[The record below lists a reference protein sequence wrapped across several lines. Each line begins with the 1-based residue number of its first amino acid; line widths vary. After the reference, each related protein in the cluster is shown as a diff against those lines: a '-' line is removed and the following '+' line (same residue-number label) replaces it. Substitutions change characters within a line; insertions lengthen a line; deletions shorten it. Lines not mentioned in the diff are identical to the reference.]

1 MTSLKDEPA
10 GQVRSMVEFFSIA
23 HAMELDAATRYTET
37 ARQLRM
43 QGETALADVF
53 DALAETERGHIRQ
66 VDQWAEQDDT
76 PADATPPWAIPDTF
90 DAPPNE
96 MAGTSLLTPYQAL
109 ASAVR
114 HEQRSFAFWT
124 YVSAHAESPEV
135 KDAAERM
142 ALEELEHVSLLRSER
157 RKAFHAGRM
166 SGEPAGEVPVTLAAL
181 AASERRLADLI
192 EGDDDTSSAS
202 RRALALS
209 LAAAARNSASK
220 LEALHATTKIEFSAP
235 PLPAEGPRE
244 VGALMEYLA
253 EAYLRLAEVSQDGNV
268 LSCAQELASTAIYRL
283 GAFAPELRSDPT
295 E

>member
-10 GQVRSMVEFFSIA
+10 GQVHSMVEFFAIA

-37 ARQLRM
+37 SRQLRM
-43 QGETALADVF
+43 QDETALADVF

-66 VDQWAEQDDT
+66 VDQWANHEDT
-76 PADATPPWAIPDTF
+76 PSDATPPWEIPDTF
-90 DAPPNE
+90 DATPSE

-124 YVSAHAESPEV
+124 YVAAHAESPDV

-142 ALEELEHVSLLRSER
+142 ALEELEHVSLLRRER
-157 RKAFHAGRM
+157 RKAFHAGRL

-181 AASERRLADLI
+181 AASERHLADLI
-192 EGDDDTSSAS
+192 ESDNSSAP
-202 RRALALS
+202 RRALAAS
-209 LAAAARNSASK
+209 LAAAARGSASK
-220 LEALHATTKIEFSAP
+220 LEGLDAKTKIEFSAP
-235 PLPAEGPRE
+235 PLPADGPRE

-253 EAYLRLAEVSQDGNV
+253 EAYLRLAEVSQDGSV
-268 LSCAQELASTAIYRL
+268 LSCAQELANTAIYRL
-283 GAFAPELRSDPT
+283 GAFAPELRPDAT